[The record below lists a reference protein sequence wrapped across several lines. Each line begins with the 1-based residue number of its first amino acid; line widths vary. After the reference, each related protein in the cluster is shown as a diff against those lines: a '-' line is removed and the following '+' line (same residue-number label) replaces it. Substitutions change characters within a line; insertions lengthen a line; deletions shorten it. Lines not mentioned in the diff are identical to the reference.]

1 MTSSPTGDLRLLP
14 GAVRRSSGQALPP
27 ADDPAIGDVLLGP
40 LATPIWNPP
49 GADSLSFRPGTYET
63 FLAGM
68 LARLR
73 IQPVPPDFSRPL
85 ANLHLGEP
93 RDWLLGLTESW
104 AVVGDVLTFYLE
116 RIANEGYLGTAVEPF
131 SIWQLLRTIGYAP
144 RPGIAGTTKLAF
156 TVATGRR
163 LPEGVTVPAQTQ
175 VRSLPTGNQLP
186 QVYELD
192 ASLQA
197 FASWSALKPLAAGST
212 AQPPLRVG
220 ATSIALEGTRTGLR
234 AGSSLLIVADGG
246 ATRMFRTLTAV
257 TVERT
262 RAASTTAADGSISGT
277 AGGTTTG
284 STGAS
289 MGARGVTIASWEE
302 PLVRRK
308 DLKDSKDL
316 KDFKDEDALG
326 PLVFSK
332 PQAFGFGKRAHLFGY
347 NAIPWDQ
354 LPDAAKLAVCPRRG
368 GITSSDD
375 RGAAFRP
382 DNLGLPTTQ
391 VLTLALD
398 ADGLWIAG
406 TVQGFFRSTPD
417 GWKAPTSGLGKAPI
431 QALCIGPRGQIFAG
445 TPTGVYRSTDGG
457 ATWSF
462 LAPAALALR
471 RNQSGDAPSLGSAA
485 TIGDKLKSL
494 ATKLRAL
501 VAKIFPSLAK
511 STQPEPRLTG
521 QPVLA
526 LAASGD
532 REVNFLFAGTAQ
544 GIYRT
549 LASGGGWLPMNQG
562 LPQFDPS
569 TGLADVTV
577 RAFAVGADPGSIFA
591 ATDQGLFRST
601 DAGQRWRGAGWGY
614 PRTKNGTAAAY
625 AVAVATD
632 ARSRQTFV
640 FAATDAGVYRSSDGG
655 DRFTAACS
663 GLPPA
668 APGTL
673 GAAAPV
679 RMLAAALD
687 ETTLAPLLYAVT
699 GDDATGLYRS
709 DDLGD
714 SWRSLETPGRG
725 GEDSAAAKL
734 TAIAAGGRQVAI
746 ATPFDGFLCDQW
758 PGYHLAAGQIDL
770 SATVPDLLPQGW
782 AVLTQSRP
790 RPTPF
795 PPLPPRVGAYP
806 IHNVL
811 TVNRDDFGVS
821 AQVSRLETTDD
832 GQLAEFD
839 LRTTEANVVSTEL
852 TLARLPV
859 LEPLEG
865 SLLKLALPLAE
876 APGAGRLLAILG
888 RRIRAILVP
897 TAPPRP
903 LSTEESPLPQSV
915 GPGERLMILAAPES
929 PQAEGSDTAPGA
941 ADDLS
946 ILWHVETA
954 TGMRGRLIARRDEL
968 AWQNAG
974 DDDPT
979 IAETVSCLG
988 AAAADPDDPPQDS
1001 TDGPADD
1008 AAAAPEVTP
1017 GAAPTGA
1024 PRAALLVSP
1033 ALRYLYDPSTV
1044 TINANVAT
1052 ASQGETLPNE
1062 VIGSGNANRANQR
1075 FSLRGK
1081 PLTFVPDA
1089 KQGYRSTLEVRVD
1102 GVPWREVP
1110 TLYGQGPASRVYAVE
1125 IDESGAATVTFGDGT
1140 FGARLPTGVENVVA
1154 RYRFGQWTEAQPAA
1168 ALRLLQSR
1176 PFGLREVTNPEPAPG
1191 AIPPEGTENA
1201 RTLGPLAV
1209 RALDRIVAL
1218 DDYGD
1223 FARTFPGISRATTSV
1238 VWNGRSR
1245 LIALT
1250 VAGAEGAPVP
1260 EDSELY
1266 STLSAAIHGRRYL
1279 ARPLAIASYAQVKFS
1294 LAARVQV
1301 AAGGNE
1307 TTDDLRNA
1315 LRTALNSAFD
1325 FAARGFRQ
1333 GVAGSEVIAVLQAV
1347 PGVLAVELDL
1357 LYRSGTTPGCAD
1369 FLPSHPAAWDR
1380 ASDRLT
1386 PAEILVVDP
1395 NGILLS
1401 LPGDPAAAR

>member
-1 MTSSPTGDLRLLP
+1 MTSSPTTDLRLLP
-14 GAVRRSSGQALPP
+14 GAVRKSSAGVLPP
-27 ADDPAIGDVLLGP
+27 SASDPAMGLLGP
-40 LATPIWNPP
+40 LEAPLWNPP
-49 GADSLSFRPGTYET
+49 GAASISFRPGTYET

-73 IQPVPPDFSRPL
+73 VQPVPPDFSRPL

-93 RDWLLGLTESW
+93 RDWLLGLTEAW

-116 RIANEGYLGTAVEPF
+116 RIANEGYLRTAVEPF

-144 RPGIAGTTKLAF
+144 RPGIAGTTNLAF

-163 LPEGVTVPAQTQ
+163 LPEGVTVPPQTQ

-192 ASLQA
+192 APLQA
-197 FASWSALKPLAAGST
+197 FASWSAIKPLAAGST
-212 AQPPLRVG
+212 AQPPLPVG

-234 AGSSLLIVADGG
+234 AGSGLLIVADGG
-246 ATRMFRTLTAV
+246 ATRMFRTLSAV

-277 AGGTTTG
+277 GGGTTTG

-289 MGARGVTIASWEE
+289 MGARGVTLASWEV
-302 PLVRRK
+302 PLAR
-308 DLKDSKDL
+308 SG
-316 KDFKDEDALG
+316 G

-332 PQAFGFGKRAHLFGY
+332 PRAYGFGKRAHLFGY

-354 LPDAAKLAVCPRRG
+354 LPDAAKMAVCPRRG
-368 GITSSDD
+368 GVLFSDD
-375 RGAAFRP
+375 RGAVFRP
-382 DNLGLPTTQ
+382 DNLELPTTQ
-391 VLTLALD
+391 VLTLAFD
-398 ADGLWIAG
+398 ADGRLIAG
-406 TVQGFFRSTPD
+406 TVQGFYRSTPD
-417 GWKAPTSGLGKAPI
+417 GWQAPTSGLGKAPI

-445 TPTGVYRSTDGG
+445 TPSGVYRSTDGG

-471 RNQSGDAPSLGSAA
+471 RSHGDAPSLGSAA

-494 ATKLRAL
+494 GTKLRAL

-511 STQPEPRLTG
+511 SAQPEPRLTG

-526 LAASGD
+526 LATSGD

-562 LPQFDPS
+562 LPQFDPA

-577 RAFAVGADPGSIFA
+577 RAFAVGADPGAIFA

-601 DAGQRWRGAGWGY
+601 DAGQRWRGASWGY
-614 PRTKNGTAAAY
+614 PRTKNGPAAAH

-632 ARSRQTFV
+632 ARSRQPFV
-640 FAATDAGVYRSSDGG
+640 FVATDAGVYRSSDGG
-655 DRFTAACS
+655 DRFAAAS
-663 GLPPA
+663 TGLPPA

-673 GAAAPV
+673 GAATPV
-679 RMLAAALD
+679 RLLAAALD
-687 ETTLAPLLYAVT
+687 ETTFAPLLYAVT

-714 SWRSLETPGRG
+714 SWRALETSGRG
-725 GEDSAAAKL
+725 EGSTRPTL
-734 TAIAAGGRQVAI
+734 TAIAAGDRQLAI

-770 SATVPDLLPQGW
+770 SATLPDLLPQGW

-839 LRTTEANVVSTEL
+839 LRTTEANVASTEL

-876 APGAGRLLAILG
+876 APGAGRMLAITG
-888 RRIRAILVP
+888 RRIRAILAL

-903 LSTEESPLPQSV
+903 LSTEDSHRPQSV
-915 GPGERLMILAAPES
+915 GPGDRLMILRAPES
-929 PQAEGSDTAPGA
+929 PPTRGSDDAPG
-941 ADDLS
+941 DDPA

-954 TGMRGRLIARRDEL
+954 SGVRGKLLARREEL
-968 AWQNAG
+968 TWQDAG
-974 DDDPT
+974 EDDPT

-988 AAAADPDDPPQDS
+988 ASPADPDDPSQVS
-1001 TDGPADD
+1001 TDGPTDD
-1008 AAAAPEVTP
+1008 SFAAPDLALVAAAP
-1017 GAAPTGA
+1017 AGA
-1024 PRAALLVSP
+1024 PRAALRVAP

-1052 ASQGETLPNE
+1052 ASQGETIPNE

-1075 FSLRGK
+1075 FTLRGK

-1089 KQGYRSTLEVRVD
+1089 KQGYRSTLEVQVD
-1102 GVPWREVP
+1102 GVAWREVP

-1125 IDESGAATVTFGDGT
+1125 IDESGAAAVTFGDGT

-1154 RYRFGQWTEAQPAA
+1154 RYRFGQWTAAQPAA

-1176 PFGLREVTNPEPAPG
+1176 PFGLRDVTNPEPAPG

-1223 FARTFPGISRATTSV
+1223 FARTFPGIARAATSV
-1238 VWNGRSR
+1238 VWNGRSQ

-1250 VAGAEGAPVP
+1250 VAGTDGAPVP

-1266 STLSAAIHGRRYL
+1266 RTLSAAIHGRRYL
-1279 ARPLAIASYAQVKFS
+1279 ARPLAIASYAPVEFC
-1294 LAARVQV
+1294 LAARVQLTTRT
-1301 AAGGNE
+1301 GE
-1307 TTDDLRNA
+1307 TTDDQKKA
-1315 LRTALNSAFD
+1315 LRAALTTAFD
-1325 FAARGFRQ
+1325 FAARRFGQ

-1347 PGVLAVELDL
+1347 PGVLAVEIDL
-1357 LYRSGTTPGCAD
+1357 LYRTGTTPGLAD
-1369 FLPSHPAAWDR
+1369 FLPAHPAAWDR
-1380 ASDRLT
+1380 ANDRLA